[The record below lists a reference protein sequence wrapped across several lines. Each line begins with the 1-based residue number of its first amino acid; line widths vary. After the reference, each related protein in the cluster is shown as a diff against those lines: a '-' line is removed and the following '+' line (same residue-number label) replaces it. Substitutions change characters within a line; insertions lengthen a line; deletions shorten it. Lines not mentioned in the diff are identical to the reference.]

1 MNRRVKPKRTKKMKV
16 NKLIIFAG
24 LICVCTAHADT
35 VDYIDMQLDAQINE
49 LISRRDKLKADLESC
64 EKNTRGFKIAGIST
78 LTATGV
84 GVVGNI
90 KLAPEIEKQKILKGR
105 GGGGYAGGA
114 GAGGGH
120 GLSHLSQEQKGE
132 MMDDQ
137 FCSDTTFSC
146 EDLKESNINCSRCS

>member
-1 MNRRVKPKRTKKMKV
+1 MIR

-24 LICVCTAHADT
+24 LICICTAHADT

-49 LISRRDKLKADLESC
+49 LISRRDKLKSDLESC

-90 KLAPEIEKQKILKGR
+90 KLAQEIEKQKLLKGR

-114 GAGGGH
+114 GAAGTVADTQT
-120 GLSHLSQEQKGE
+120 QEQRDE
-132 MMDDQ
+132 
-137 FCSDTTFSC
+137 SSC
-146 EDLKESNINCSRCS
+146 REFEKLGIELPEECKK

>member
-1 MNRRVKPKRTKKMKV
+1 MKV
-16 NKLIIFAG
+16 NKILIFIG
-24 LICVCTAHADT
+24 LFSFYSAYADT

-78 LTATGV
+78 LAATGV

-90 KLAPEIEKQKILKGR
+90 KLAQEIEKQKTLKGK
-105 GGGGYAGGA
+105 GGGGAGGG

>member
-1 MNRRVKPKRTKKMKV
+1 MKKSKM
-16 NKLIIFAG
+16 IILLLALF
-24 LICVCTAHADT
+24 VCPARADT
-35 VDYIDMQLDAQINE
+35 VDYIDMQLDAQITE
-49 LISRRDKLKADLESC
+49 LTQRRDKLRADLEGC
-64 EKNTRGFKIAGIST
+64 EKNTRGYKIAGIST

-90 KLAPEIEKQKILKGR
+90 KLAKEIEKQKILKGKGGSA
-105 GGGGYAGGA
+105 GGGGRGGA
-114 GAGGGH
+114 GGQ
-120 GLSHLSQEQKGE
+120 GLAHLSQEQKGE

>member
-1 MNRRVKPKRTKKMKV
+1 MIR

-24 LICVCTAHADT
+24 LICICTAHADT

-49 LISRRDKLKADLESC
+49 LITRRDKLKADLESC

-90 KLAPEIEKQKILKGR
+90 KLAQEIEKQKILKGR
-105 GGGGYAGGA
+105 GGGGYSGGGGA
-114 GAGGGH
+114 GGPKADTRTE
-120 GLSHLSQEQKGE
+120 EQKINE
-132 MMDDQ
+132 DCNNPD
-137 FCSDTTFSC
+137 FSC
-146 EDLKESNINCSRCS
+146 EDLCEFHYECPNCPCS